1 MQKDYLNGE
10 IPGSLFHNIP
20 QLIIYVN
27 NDRKVEFTNR
37 PFNLFFNVTPEQII
51 GKPID
56 MVFSG
61 LHSEQ
66 FSAFFNDKLREHP
79 VDFISTVEVNRKNKR
94 HFKISARPYIS
105 GKTSGYLFVYTDI
118 TDVVKPKKEKN
129 EKIYHYKNFI
139 DNLNPEYFFYSYDK
153 EGRFSYVSSNFEQ
166 IAGVKVNEVIGEKW
180 FELIQWEKFSKEE
193 GLKTMHDII
202 DSGNRSGNVTMKFYK
217 PGDKAVYL
225 KLYGTP
231 QYDKY
236 GNLTGVDGFGQ
247 DVTQTIRLQN
257 ELINKNKKLLLAI
270 ETGKFGMWEYDL
282 GLGKAIVKSHNWH
295 TITGFNR
302 EDNKVPIFD
311 KWAALTPPD
320 TQKKLL
326 NSIKSYSLGKIDS
339 FEMEIDYNHPE
350 KGWIILYIGSKL
362 VRDKNNKPS
371 KILGITKD
379 ITDLKKGEIRMK
391 KLSQKLLQSYY
402 NIKKQRTQLE
412 ESNKKLKFLQDRLV
426 QTEKM
431 NSVGTLAAGIAHE
444 INNPINFINA
454 GLESLKKHYQK
465 TVKLV
470 QEELPNDQKKIENK
484 LKKQTGASYEMFDV
498 IKQGIVQT
506 QKIIRSLRTYT
517 SSNTNSEFFQLNDI
531 IRLALLM
538 TQNEKDEKIKIKKMI
553 DKMPLIYGS
562 PTEITQLFSN
572 MIINAIHAVK
582 EKGGGE
588 IKIKTNYKILE
599 KKVIIEI
606 EDTGTGI
613 PEKIQDKI
621 FEPFFTTKE
630 VDKGTGLGLYNCYNI
645 VKKHQGSISFNSEE
659 GKGTRFIISLP
670 LNY

>member
-1 MQKDYLNGE
+1 MQ
-10 IPGSLFHNIP
+10 
-20 QLIIYVN
+20 
-27 NDRKVEFTNR
+27 
-37 PFNLFFNVTPEQII
+37 
-51 GKPID
+51 
-56 MVFSG
+56 
-61 LHSEQ
+61 
-66 FSAFFNDKLREHP
+66 
-79 VDFISTVEVNRKNKR
+79 
-94 HFKISARPYIS
+94 
-105 GKTSGYLFVYTDI
+105 
-118 TDVVKPKKEKN
+118 
-129 EKIYHYKNFI
+129 
-139 DNLNPEYFFYSYDK
+139 
-153 EGRFSYVSSNFEQ
+153 
-166 IAGVKVNEVIGEKW
+166 
-180 FELIQWEKFSKEE
+180 
-193 GLKTMHDII
+193 DII

-217 PGDKAVYL
+217 PDNKAVYL

-231 QYDKY
+231 QFNKY
-236 GNLTGVDGFGQ
+236 RELTGVDGFGQ
-247 DVTQTIRLQN
+247 DVTKTFVLQN

-270 ETGKFGMWEYDL
+270 ETGKFAMWEYDL
-282 GLGKAIVKSHNWH
+282 GQGKATVKSHNWH
-295 TITGFNR
+295 TITGFNP

-326 NSIKSYSLGKIDS
+326 NSIKLYSLGKIDN
-339 FEMEIDYNHPE
+339 FEIEIDYNHPE
-350 KGWIILYIGSKL
+350 KGWVILYIGSKL
-362 VRDKNNKPS
+362 VRDKNEKPF
-371 KILGITKD
+371 KIIGITKD
-379 ITDLKKGEIRMK
+379 VTDLKRGEVRLK

-402 NIKKQRTQLE
+402 DIKKQRTQLE
-412 ESNKKLKFLQDRLV
+412 KSNKKLKFLQDQLV

-465 TVKLV
+465 TVQLV
-470 QEELPNDQKKIENK
+470 HEELPSEQKKLENK
-484 LKKQTGASYEMFDV
+484 FKKQVNASYEMFEV

-506 QKIIRSLRTYT
+506 QKITRSLRTYT

-538 TQNEKDEKIKIKKMI
+538 TQNEKDEKIKIKKI
-553 DKMPLIYGS
+553 VDKMPLIYGS

-599 KKVIIEI
+599 KRVMIEI
-606 EDTGTGI
+606 EDNGTGI
-613 PEKIQDKI
+613 PENIQDKI

-630 VDKGTGLGLYNCYNI
+630 VDQGTGLGLYNCYNI
-645 VKKHQGSISFNSEE
+645 LKKHNGSISFKSEE
-659 GKGTRFIISLP
+659 TKGTRFIISLP